1 MRNKRKGKTYHRNSS
16 KKDWPLASSSNLNII
31 RLASFHDCLSIT
43 FILVILIA
51 SAVEK
56 ERKRVYIYKPY
67 TALTI
72 TWEIAYRKLGQ
83 IEGNI
88 CLNVQGS
95 SVLPREVFQCKNSLV
110 SVFVVISLGKIRFT
124 QYTWRNEYTIQILFH
139 ICCKTTFYSV
149 DIFARHYAHC
159 LFILLSHKYA
169 LRSIATN
176 KLLYFMKAK
185 SNAH

>member
-1 MRNKRKGKTYHRNSS
+1 MKCGRICLSHGYQLPALHRRKGSQHFMNQAKFHSTFPILLLLKS
-16 KKDWPLASSSNLNII
+16 LNII

-51 SAVEK
+51 SSVEK

-110 SVFVVISLGKIRFT
+110 SVLVVISLEQIRFT
-124 QYTWRNEYTIQILFH
+124 QYFISAVR
-139 ICCKTTFYSV
+139 
-149 DIFARHYAHC
+149 RH
-159 LFILLSHKYA
+159 FIL
-169 LRSIATN
+169 
-176 KLLYFMKAK
+176 
-185 SNAH
+185 

>member
-1 MRNKRKGKTYHRNSS
+1 MTPCLLLQPQYNKVSFFS
-16 KKDWPLASSSNLNII
+16 WL
-31 RLASFHDCLSIT
+31 SFHNFHSI
-43 FILVILIA
+43 VILIA
-51 SAVEK
+51 SAVKK

-110 SVFVVISLGKIRFT
+110 SVLVVISLGQIRFT

-159 LFILLSHKYA
+159 LFILLSHSHKYA

-185 SNAH
+185 RNAH